1 MDSLLTKHHV
11 NESSRSELLPSIQ
24 VLVEVEMRGSG
35 QQLLQPSV
43 DPPLPLHLLQRNS
56 HCQREGEERLET
68 V

>member
-1 MDSLLTKHHV
+1 MDSLLTKHHI

-24 VLVEVEMRGSG
+24 VLVEVEMTGSG

-43 DPPLPLHLLQRNS
+43 DPPLPLDLIQRNS
-56 HCQREGEERLET
+56 HCQREGEERLEM